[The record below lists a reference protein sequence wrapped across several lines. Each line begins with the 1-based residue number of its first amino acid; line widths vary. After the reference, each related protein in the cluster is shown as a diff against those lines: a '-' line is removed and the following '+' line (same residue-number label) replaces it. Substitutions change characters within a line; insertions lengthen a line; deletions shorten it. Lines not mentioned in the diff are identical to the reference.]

1 MKQFVILSFLL
12 MFGLFASAQQFEP
25 EWTGEVAV
33 LKIDGDTIS
42 IPTEKTIPQIK
53 TSASAG
59 RLLVGI
65 GNVRRKA
72 VIKNGRSTT
81 QIQPSDMITLVVK
94 CKDNDTDP
102 TTFNQVVKFEEKKKE
117 RKTELA
123 NVNWLGNVS
132 EGNMEYISFNGK
144 RYGQSSYILTFTD
157 PEGEYGVRV
166 LNPNDKD
173 EKAPVFYCFGIHSTN
188 E

>member
-1 MKQFVILSFLL
+1 MKHLLFLTVL
-12 MFGLFASAQQFEP
+12 LVSGLFASAQKFEP
-25 EWTGEVAV
+25 EWTGEVAI
-33 LKIDGDTIS
+33 LKIDGDTLS

-65 GNVRRKA
+65 GNVRKKV

-81 QIQPSDMITLVVK
+81 QIQPRDVVTLVVK

-102 TTFNQVVKFEEKKKE
+102 TTFIQVVKFEEKKKE

-123 NVNWLGNVS
+123 NVNWLGNVT
-132 EGNMEYISFNGK
+132 EGNMEYINYNGK
-144 RYGQSSYILTFTD
+144 KYGKSSYILTFAA

-173 EKAPVFYCFGIHSTN
+173 EKAPVFYCFGIHGAN
-188 E
+188 K

>member
-81 QIQPSDMITLVVK
+81 QIQPK
-94 CKDNDTDP
+94 
-102 TTFNQVVKFEEKKKE
+102 
-117 RKTELA
+117 
-123 NVNWLGNVS
+123 W
-132 EGNMEYISFNGK
+132 
-144 RYGQSSYILTFTD
+144 
-157 PEGEYGVRV
+157 
-166 LNPNDKD
+166 
-173 EKAPVFYCFGIHSTN
+173 
-188 E
+188 